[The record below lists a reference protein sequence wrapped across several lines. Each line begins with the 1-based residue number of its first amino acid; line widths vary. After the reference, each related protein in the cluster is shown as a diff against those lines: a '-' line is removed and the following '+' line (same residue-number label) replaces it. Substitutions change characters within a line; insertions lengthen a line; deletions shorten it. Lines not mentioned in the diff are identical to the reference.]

1 MEKGEKTRALPPRSA
16 KPPPGMRAEA
26 FQLGK
31 SVVYYKVV

>member
-1 MEKGEKTRALPPRSA
+1 MEQGEKPRALSPRSA

-31 SVVYYKVV
+31 TVVYYKVV